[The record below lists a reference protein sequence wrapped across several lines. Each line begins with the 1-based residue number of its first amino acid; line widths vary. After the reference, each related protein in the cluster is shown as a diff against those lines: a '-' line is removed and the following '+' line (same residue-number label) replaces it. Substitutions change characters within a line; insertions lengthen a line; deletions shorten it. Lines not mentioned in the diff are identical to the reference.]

1 MKIIANLMRYSE
13 RNKFLQARETIA
25 FPYILVDVFGESMG
39 TFADDIRKKYLTS
52 FSEHMRDVAGQPL
65 YATDLIVFG
74 IMDRSIGLVDAM
86 PKLLAD
92 ENIHAFSPL
101 LRIQLDSLLRLHAFR
116 IVYSREEL
124 ASHVIAG
131 KPFKNF
137 KDMDGNKLTDRHLVS
152 SLKNEL
158 PWVEPMYDS
167 LCGWVHFSESH
178 VFAAASEGH
187 EDRAIEIGIGFYRKK
202 VNPQIIEEATQ
213 AIKAIHEAII
223 SVVGAY
229 FALPRV

>member
-1 MKIIANLMRYSE
+1 ME
-13 RNKFLQARETIA
+13 
-25 FPYILVDVFGESMG
+25 

-52 FSEHMRDVAGQPL
+52 FSEYMRDATGQQF

-92 ENIHAFSPL
+92 ENIHAFAPL

-116 IVYSREEL
+116 IVHSRHDL
-124 ASHVIAG
+124 ASHVISG
-131 KPFKNF
+131 KSLKNF
-137 KDMDGNKLTDRHLVS
+137 KDVGGNKFTDRYLVS
-152 SLKNEL
+152 SLKSKL

-178 VFAAASEGH
+178 IFAAVSEGQ
-187 EDRAIEIGIGFYRKK
+187 EDRTIEIGIGSDRKK
-202 VNPQIIEEATQ
+202 VNPQLIEEATQ
-213 AIKAIHEAII
+213 AIKAINEEILLI
-223 SVVGAY
+223 VEEY
-229 FALPRV
+229 FSLSKVKNRNLI